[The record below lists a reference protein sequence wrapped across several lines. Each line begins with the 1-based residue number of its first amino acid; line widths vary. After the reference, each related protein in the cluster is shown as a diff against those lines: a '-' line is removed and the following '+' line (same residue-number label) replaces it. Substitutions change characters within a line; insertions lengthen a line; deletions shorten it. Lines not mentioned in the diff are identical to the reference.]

1 MVGYPSAWARP
12 APGPGG
18 PRMSRARSLL
28 AALAV
33 LGASA
38 LTGCNPYLVNLR
50 HDELRP
56 NAGFTFVDARPGGQ
70 KSSGNESLLITSCDY
85 GIYRL
90 GDDKFTPDRVAVLRS
105 DLDRA
110 LGAELA
116 GRKVTLKN
124 YTVHFNLSGRL
135 RGQVAA
141 THSGAIHALMNDQ
154 SVHGCAADDL
164 TGGYTGNEQTTAGP
178 PLIVVIDLEVDG
190 KAVHARWFENS
201 PGADVVKTGSPEW
214 HEWVSQALR
223 SATARAVGNV
233 RTAIGP
239 GGA

>member
-1 MVGYPSAWARP
+1 MA
-12 APGPGG
+12 
-18 PRMSRARSLL
+18 RARLLL

-33 LGASA
+33 LGATA

-56 NAGFTFVDARPGGQ
+56 TAGFTFVDARPEDQ

-85 GIYRL
+85 GIYRI

-116 GRKVTLKN
+116 GRKVTLKA
-124 YTVHFNLSGRL
+124 YTVHFNLSERL

-141 THSGAIHALMNDQ
+141 SHSGLIPALMNDT

-164 TGGYTGNEQTTAGP
+164 TGGFTGNERTTAGP

-190 KAVHARWFENS
+190 KEVHARWFESS
-201 PGADVVKTGSPEW
+201 PTHEVVKTDSPEW
-214 HEWVSQALR
+214 HDWVSKALER
-223 SATARAVGNV
+223 ATAKAVEGTRAALA
-233 RTAIGP
+233 RR
-239 GGA
+239 